1 MKCAKSPLS
10 SISKLYSNMCS
21 KMRAVFNI
29 TELSMTELQ
38 YAQYGYMGP
47 GGGYINRQ
55 IKISKVVNV
64 YVHSVTSKYAD
75 WAGI

>member
-10 SISKLYSNMCS
+10 SINKLHSNMCS

-38 YAQYGYMGP
+38 YAQYMGP
-47 GGGYINRQ
+47 GGGHIKRQ

-64 YVHSVTSKYAD
+64 YVHSVTSKYRD